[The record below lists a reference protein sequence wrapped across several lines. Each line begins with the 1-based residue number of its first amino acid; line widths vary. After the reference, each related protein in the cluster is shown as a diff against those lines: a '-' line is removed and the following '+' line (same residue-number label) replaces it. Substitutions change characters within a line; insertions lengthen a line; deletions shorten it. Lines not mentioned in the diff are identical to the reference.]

1 MQFMMKKFSTT
12 AIQFVAALAVLMLCS
27 CSTKRPALP
36 ANSTTAA
43 PAHSEQAAD
52 NQAAKKS
59 AETNVF
65 KSQQVITPNQ
75 SIDKAG
81 LSVSYSVKTVRNT
94 DDYLIQLT
102 LIFRNLQA
110 RSTVIKPKVTLQ
122 NEKGQRVSGYTKKQF
137 LKLAGQMANP
147 SAKGSRQL
155 IHDTRS
161 RSAKEKIDWANSNWL
176 KDKHTIT
183 PGGIEIAGLVYHSAD
198 LSLPMTLTI
207 TSLGEKFTFIIKELP
222 LSSEQPE

>member
-1 MQFMMKKFSTT
+1 MPFTMKNFST
-12 AIQFVAALAVLMLCS
+12 AALQLIAALAVFLLCS

-36 ANSTTAA
+36 AGTAL
-43 PAHSEQAAD
+43 AHTEKAAD
-52 NQAAKKS
+52 GQSANKS
-59 AETNVF
+59 TENNVF

-81 LSVSYSVKTVRNT
+81 LSVSYSVKTVHNT
-94 DDYLIQLT
+94 DGYLIQLT

-110 RSTVIKPKVTLQ
+110 RSTVIKPKVSLQ

-137 LKLAGQMANP
+137 LKLAGQMAKQP
-147 SAKGSRQL
+147 AKGSHPVV
-155 IHDTRS
+155 HDKNN
-161 RSAKEKIDWANSNWL
+161 RSAKEKIDWADSYWL
-176 KDKHTIT
+176 KNRHTIT

-207 TSLGEKFTFIIKELP
+207 NSLGDKFTFIIKDLYI
-222 LSSEQPE
+222 SSEQSE